1 MGMGNDVKIEGVIK
15 GVEKMKNKEIQINID
30 LRDKDLQQHLNK
42 PSKDPIYNKFLELEK
57 KELRDKILS
66 DKAYKD
72 IILNGNLKFDLNDI
86 GITDIDNI
94 NPQNLK
100 ENILK
105 NEETERVM
113 EYKILDEIK
122 NIKRDNEQ
130 HKIKYLTILL
140 IGKKGIGKTTL
151 INYIFG
157 VNEDVNQEI
166 IVIKNDNFI
175 SYTKK
180 NFPLKI
186 IEFKG
191 IGYDQSNNIEQ
202 IANKAFNCIKEQI
215 SKNKMKNYNEFIHCI
230 WYLISGVRIG
240 ELEENLLK
248 RLRNAYKDKNIPII
262 AVYNQKVKDSAII
275 MKRII
280 TNKFNDI
287 TFTEVMP
294 VDNKIVGSNI
304 DKASFG
310 GKELKEKTLKKCSQ
324 ALESDLIEL
333 MTTSISESV
342 KNGVHQRNKKIEE
355 DINKNIEYEINEFKT
370 VLTDEELKEKI
381 VNLFQ
386 SSIYY
391 FYKGYNDKISN
402 QTIKQLNQSSIIKC
416 IENFINYYKPK
427 FENIIKSK
435 IDEISQILI
444 NEQANTEKSDPT
456 NYNMRVEFKRNLDKF
471 KETTNVYFKRN
482 YYYIAQKYIF
492 IKLNETVFKKFFEC
506 YRKRLDKIVNN
517 LLNDKNQKDIIH
529 NLEKC
534 FLTKL
539 KDFAQINDVNI
550 IIDDVEINKKRHS
563 EIDKSQINLEL
574 PPAIIR
580 NNSIQLIDNFDI
592 NFNDIKENN
601 QDNET
606 PQHDENNWYIYR
618 NKKWKYLKEKTALD
632 LSKFLEDNMVY
643 QEGYFEQKKDEQ
655 EVLKLLKEYE
665 KSELLKFFN
674 QHYKYFIKT
683 KICQEYNCEY
693 ILVNRNIISNIVL
706 GKLFEKVYIK
716 KLNNIIE
723 NINSDPKFC
732 MIKYLT
738 IVVIG
743 RSGVG
748 KSTLINGMIK
758 EDKALTDIGDKVTKV
773 NTLYYSKFIPFLRLY
788 DTRGI
793 ELDEQ
798 YGPKSILDNA
808 LSIIN
813 ESETKKD
820 FNDYVNCIWYCVTD
834 NYIDDKEIEIIRDLR
849 NKKPYVPLIFVYSYA
864 ILQEGYNTVKSKVLE
879 ELKDAIIIPVLAKKA
894 DSYNSFGL
902 DNLLDKTIELC
913 KKELIKGK
921 IYHSMRKQLSNY
933 IGEIFKTEHQLS
945 KIKVINYVANN
956 FVNKF
961 TKVLNKENLFN
972 YIYSLFGNLLM
983 EYLSVDNLSKEN
995 EKNLSFQNSLKD
1007 ITNIKA
1013 YLGKFINHYQIKT
1026 KELVD
1031 KIKDQKALEF
1041 IDKQVYFEKKKTQT
1055 INKINKCNIDDF
1067 VKIIEDFL
1075 NDNFHYISQKY
1086 IIYRIIT
1093 EPCEEI
1099 CDNIEFNANNLV
1111 NNLLH
1116 KKSSDFLQKIY
1127 TKKFEDFEKRVN
1139 SFRIN
1144 NRIYWEI
1151 GNNLNPTSSGMV
1163 PNDYCPAP
1171 IVIPNL

>member
-1 MGMGNDVKIEGVIK
+1 
-15 GVEKMKNKEIQINID
+15 
-30 LRDKDLQQHLNK
+30 
-42 PSKDPIYNKFLELEK
+42 
-57 KELRDKILS
+57 
-66 DKAYKD
+66 
-72 IILNGNLKFDLNDI
+72 
-86 GITDIDNI
+86 
-94 NPQNLK
+94 
-100 ENILK
+100 
-105 NEETERVM
+105 
-113 EYKILDEIK
+113 
-122 NIKRDNEQ
+122 
-130 HKIKYLTILL
+130 
-140 IGKKGIGKTTL
+140 
-151 INYIFG
+151 
-157 VNEDVNQEI
+157 
-166 IVIKNDNFI
+166 
-175 SYTKK
+175 
-180 NFPLKI
+180 
-186 IEFKG
+186 
-191 IGYDQSNNIEQ
+191 
-202 IANKAFNCIKEQI
+202 
-215 SKNKMKNYNEFIHCI
+215 
-230 WYLISGVRIG
+230 
-240 ELEENLLK
+240 
-248 RLRNAYKDKNIPII
+248 
-262 AVYNQKVKDSAII
+262 
-275 MKRII
+275 
-280 TNKFNDI
+280 
-287 TFTEVMP
+287 
-294 VDNKIVGSNI
+294 
-304 DKASFG
+304 
-310 GKELKEKTLKKCSQ
+310 
-324 ALESDLIEL
+324 
-333 MTTSISESV
+333 
-342 KNGVHQRNKKIEE
+342 
-355 DINKNIEYEINEFKT
+355 
-370 VLTDEELKEKI
+370 
-381 VNLFQ
+381 
-386 SSIYY
+386 
-391 FYKGYNDKISN
+391 
-402 QTIKQLNQSSIIKC
+402 
-416 IENFINYYKPK
+416 
-427 FENIIKSK
+427 
-435 IDEISQILI
+435 
-444 NEQANTEKSDPT
+444 
-456 NYNMRVEFKRNLDKF
+456 
-471 KETTNVYFKRN
+471 
-482 YYYIAQKYIF
+482 
-492 IKLNETVFKKFFEC
+492 
-506 YRKRLDKIVNN
+506 
-517 LLNDKNQKDIIH
+517 
-529 NLEKC
+529 
-534 FLTKL
+534 
-539 KDFAQINDVNI
+539 
-550 IIDDVEINKKRHS
+550 
-563 EIDKSQINLEL
+563 
-574 PPAIIR
+574 
-580 NNSIQLIDNFDI
+580 
-592 NFNDIKENN
+592 
-601 QDNET
+601 
-606 PQHDENNWYIYR
+606 
-618 NKKWKYLKEKTALD
+618 
-632 LSKFLEDNMVY
+632 
-643 QEGYFEQKKDEQ
+643 
-655 EVLKLLKEYE
+655 
-665 KSELLKFFN
+665 
-674 QHYKYFIKT
+674 
-683 KICQEYNCEY
+683 
-693 ILVNRNIISNIVL
+693 
-706 GKLFEKVYIK
+706 
-716 KLNNIIE
+716 
-723 NINSDPKFC
+723 

-820 FNDYVNCIWYCVTD
+820 FNDYINCIWYCVTD

-879 ELKDAIIIPVLAKKA
+879 EFKDAIIIPVLAKKA

-933 IGEIFKTEHQLS
+933 IEEIFKTEHQLS

-1026 KELVD
+1026 KEFVD
-1031 KIKDQKALEF
+1031 KIKDKKALEF

-1075 NDNFHYISQKY
+1075 NDNFYYISQKY

-1127 TKKFEDFEKRVN
+1127 TKKFEDFEKWVN

-1144 NRIYWEI
+1144 NRIYWEL
-1151 GNNLNPTSSGMV
+1151 GSNLNPTSSGMV

>member
-1 MGMGNDVKIEGVIK
+1 M
-15 GVEKMKNKEIQINID
+15 
-30 LRDKDLQQHLNK
+30 
-42 PSKDPIYNKFLELEK
+42 
-57 KELRDKILS
+57 
-66 DKAYKD
+66 
-72 IILNGNLKFDLNDI
+72 
-86 GITDIDNI
+86 
-94 NPQNLK
+94 
-100 ENILK
+100 
-105 NEETERVM
+105 
-113 EYKILDEIK
+113 
-122 NIKRDNEQ
+122 
-130 HKIKYLTILL
+130 
-140 IGKKGIGKTTL
+140 
-151 INYIFG
+151 
-157 VNEDVNQEI
+157 
-166 IVIKNDNFI
+166 
-175 SYTKK
+175 
-180 NFPLKI
+180 
-186 IEFKG
+186 
-191 IGYDQSNNIEQ
+191 
-202 IANKAFNCIKEQI
+202 
-215 SKNKMKNYNEFIHCI
+215 
-230 WYLISGVRIG
+230 
-240 ELEENLLK
+240 
-248 RLRNAYKDKNIPII
+248 
-262 AVYNQKVKDSAII
+262 
-275 MKRII
+275 
-280 TNKFNDI
+280 
-287 TFTEVMP
+287 
-294 VDNKIVGSNI
+294 
-304 DKASFG
+304 
-310 GKELKEKTLKKCSQ
+310 
-324 ALESDLIEL
+324 
-333 MTTSISESV
+333 
-342 KNGVHQRNKKIEE
+342 
-355 DINKNIEYEINEFKT
+355 
-370 VLTDEELKEKI
+370 
-381 VNLFQ
+381 
-386 SSIYY
+386 
-391 FYKGYNDKISN
+391 
-402 QTIKQLNQSSIIKC
+402 
-416 IENFINYYKPK
+416 
-427 FENIIKSK
+427 
-435 IDEISQILI
+435 
-444 NEQANTEKSDPT
+444 
-456 NYNMRVEFKRNLDKF
+456 
-471 KETTNVYFKRN
+471 
-482 YYYIAQKYIF
+482 
-492 IKLNETVFKKFFEC
+492 
-506 YRKRLDKIVNN
+506 
-517 LLNDKNQKDIIH
+517 
-529 NLEKC
+529 
-534 FLTKL
+534 
-539 KDFAQINDVNI
+539 
-550 IIDDVEINKKRHS
+550 
-563 EIDKSQINLEL
+563 
-574 PPAIIR
+574 
-580 NNSIQLIDNFDI
+580 
-592 NFNDIKENN
+592 
-601 QDNET
+601 
-606 PQHDENNWYIYR
+606 
-618 NKKWKYLKEKTALD
+618 
-632 LSKFLEDNMVY
+632 
-643 QEGYFEQKKDEQ
+643 
-655 EVLKLLKEYE
+655 
-665 KSELLKFFN
+665 
-674 QHYKYFIKT
+674 
-683 KICQEYNCEY
+683 
-693 ILVNRNIISNIVL
+693 
-706 GKLFEKVYIK
+706 FEKVFIK

-834 NYIDDKEIEIIRDLR
+834 NYIDDKEIEIIRYLR

-879 ELKDAIIIPVLAKKA
+879 EFKDAIIIPVLAKKA

-933 IGEIFKTEHQLS
+933 IEEIFKTEHQLS

-1041 IDKQVYFEKKKTQT
+1041 IDKQVYFEKMKTQT

-1075 NDNFHYISQKY
+1075 NDNFYYISQKY

-1127 TKKFEDFEKRVN
+1127 TKKFEDFEKWVN